1 MGAIKTQGST
11 LAIETVLA
19 ATKAITGASAAN
31 PCVLTIVGNGYTNGD
46 VIKVLDIVGMEELN
60 ERGFVVAAA
69 ATDSVTLKGVN
80 STNYTPYVSG
90 GTAQKATMTAVG
102 KIDGMPTL
110 FAGQAQTINTTH
122 LKSRRTEMIQGLAV
136 SGTCSMSGLIEDSDA
151 GQNAMQDASEL
162 QAEKVYTVTRS
173 DGKVGCM
180 VAFCDSFQIAAAA
193 NDVYRFTTSLTLRA
207 AQTRFA

>member
-1 MGAIKTQGST
+1 MAAIKTQGST
-11 LAIETVLA
+11 LSVETTLA
-19 ATKAITGASAAN
+19 ATKAITSATNAN
-31 PCVLTIVGNGYTNGD
+31 PCVLGIVGNGYSLGD
-46 VIKVLDIVGMEELN
+46 IIKVVDVVGMEELN
-60 ERGFVVAAA
+60 ERAFKLSAVS
-69 ATDSVTLKGVN
+69 TDTVTLAGVN
-80 STNYTPYVSG
+80 STNYGTYVSG
-90 GTAQKATMTAVG
+90 GTSAKATMTAVG

-122 LKSRRTEMIQGLAV
+122 LHSRRTENIQGLAV

-151 GQNAMQDASEL
+151 GQNAMQDANEL

-173 DGKVGCM
+173 DGKVACM
-180 VAFCDSFQIAAAA
+180 VAFCDSFQTAAPA